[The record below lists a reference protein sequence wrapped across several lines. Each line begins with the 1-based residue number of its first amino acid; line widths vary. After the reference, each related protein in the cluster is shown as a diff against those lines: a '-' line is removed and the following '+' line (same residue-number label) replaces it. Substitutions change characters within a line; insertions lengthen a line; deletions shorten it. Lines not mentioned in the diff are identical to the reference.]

1 MTSLFPDVDIDR
13 KILLIVN
20 SHIQCVSSAQS
31 LKLTLQDHIHFKPVP
46 RCLLWLHN
54 LTSRGRRAD
63 VDINREF
70 SLHPGVLYLGVL
82 TIRGLTIRGLTIRG
96 SYDEGFSRSGVL
108 TISGLHHCIL
118 NNTSVPSYWS
128 LFLTF
133 GASNERVLHDKSV
146 SVSVL
151 IVNVYI

>member
-20 SHIQCVSSAQS
+20 SHIKCVSSAQL
-31 LKLTLQDHIHFKPVP
+31 LKLTLQDHIHIKPVP

-70 SLHPGVLYLGVL
+70 SLHPGVLYLGV
-82 TIRGLTIRGLTIRG
+82 LTIRGLTIRG